1 MTVSSTTASLVTH
14 NLTRH
19 IANRTLWS
27 ALELRFRPGQLVAFT
42 SESGCGKTTLLNT
55 LGLLERPSEG
65 DIIYDGQSL
74 VNASSRTV
82 RLMHRNVMGF
92 MFQNYALVEQW
103 TVYENLSLALRS
115 AGAPARSRAATIHK
129 ALRKV
134 HLERYA
140 NRLVYTLS
148 GGEQQRVAIARLLIR
163 SPRIILADEPTAAL
177 DADNR
182 SMVMG
187 HLRSFANE
195 GAIVL
200 YTSHNEEDS
209 DIADEI
215 ITL

>member
-1 MTVSSTTASLVTH
+1 MAMSSTTASLVTH

-27 ALELRFRPGQLVAFT
+27 ALELRFGPGQLIAFT
-42 SESGCGKTTLLNT
+42 GESGCGKTTLLNT

-65 DIIYDGQSL
+65 DILYDGQSL

-103 TVYENLSLALRS
+103 TVYKNLSLALRS
-115 AGAPARSRAATIHK
+115 VGTPARNRAATIRK

-134 HLERYA
+134 HMEQYA

-187 HLRSFANE
+187 HLRSFADE
-195 GAIVL
+195 GAIVI
-200 YTSHNEEDS
+200 YTTHNEEDS

>member
-1 MTVSSTTASLVTH
+1 MAMSSTTASLVTH

-19 IANRTLWS
+19 IANRALWS
-27 ALELRFRPGQLVAFT
+27 ALELRFSPGQLIAFT
-42 SESGCGKTTLLNT
+42 GESGCGKTTLLNT

-65 DIIYDGQSL
+65 DILYDGQSL

-103 TVYENLSLALRS
+103 TVCKNLSLALRS
-115 AGAPARSRAATIHK
+115 VGTPARNRAATIRK

-134 HLERYA
+134 HMEQYA

-187 HLRSFANE
+187 HLRSFADE
-195 GAIVL
+195 GAIVI
-200 YTSHNEEDS
+200 YTTHNEEDS